1 LVPIRYGR
9 MLQTPFTFFRGAAA
23 VMAADLAKTP
33 ATGIRVQACGDCHL
47 LNFGG
52 FATPE
57 RNILFDINDFDETL
71 RGTVGVDVKRLVAS
85 FVLAA
90 RSNSLSGSDG
100 RDAAVSCA
108 RSYRKSMR
116 RYSQMS
122 PLEIW
127 YARIDADDIIALAPN
142 ARIKAQAR
150 QRIAKGKSRTD
161 RSSIFRGSPEW
172 SAATS
177 AFMTAAA
184 DLSP

>member
-1 LVPIRYGR
+1 VGRQASRRLIR
-9 MLQTPFTFFRGAAA
+9 A
-23 VMAADLAKTP
+23 
-33 ATGIRVQACGDCHL
+33 
-47 LNFGG
+47 
-52 FATPE
+52 
-57 RNILFDINDFDETL
+57 
-71 RGTVGVDVKRLVAS
+71 
-85 FVLAA
+85 AA

-150 QRIAKGKSRTD
+150 QRIAKGKEQN
-161 RSSIFRGSPEW
+161 GSELDFPRLAEW

-177 AFMTAAA
+177 AFMTARR
-184 DLSP
+184 